1 MSSTTPFHR
10 RGIRKPK
17 RRTALGGL
25 AIVTAAGLALTG
37 PVMAAFAA
45 GADTLKVQTS
55 QTVKANLTNTGEF
68 DNGYVFSQVSVTG
81 KGAVV
86 VKNPTSTQGLRNLDG
101 WSGPSTQDGKA
112 VYDVDVNGGTKRFR
126 TVSKFNK
133 DLPVSVD
140 ITYRLDGAKI
150 SPDDLAGKSGKL
162 AVSYT
167 ITNTTAEPT
176 EITYPDGHGQDVTE
190 TVDLVTPYV
199 GQLQLVLP
207 DSFSRVASTDN
218 RADQA
223 GDGHGGRL
231 VTWTMVLFEPIGQT
245 VQKFG
250 YTADVDNA
258 SIPPAHMQI
267 VPVSPGNHP
276 ELKFGQDGFASGAQS
291 GRDVTD
297 AGVQIDDNL
306 LKLQAGAAKLL
317 DGLTQLQEGSATL
330 AAGLTSGADA
340 AIPGSQKLAEGAQTA
355 ADGSSKVADG
365 ADQVAAGNADL
376 ADGLNQL
383 ADGAGQ
389 LSAGADK
396 LSTGFNDPTTES
408 DLTDGSQA
416 LAAALGLISEGLKQ
430 LTNAQTGLPA
440 AKAGLVTLRQGIDHP
455 VGAAGTVRPRWPVSG
470 APADRPGAEQPRV
483 QPCQCKRPGQSVR
496 C

>member
-1 MSSTTPFHR
+1 MSSTTSSHR
-10 RGIRKPK
+10 RGRLRKPQQ
-17 RRTALGGL
+17 RTVLGGL

-37 PVMAAFAA
+37 PIMGAFAA
-45 GADTLKVQTS
+45 STGTVKVQTS

-68 DNGYVFSQVSVTG
+68 DNGYVFSQVSVSG

-101 WSGPSTQDGKA
+101 WGSPSTENGKA
-112 VYDVDVNGGTKRFR
+112 VYDVNINGGSKQFR
-126 TVSKFNK
+126 TVSTFNK

-140 ITYRLDGAKI
+140 ITYRLDGQKI

-167 ITNTTAEPT
+167 IKNTTAEPT

-190 TVDLVTPYV
+190 SVDLVTPYV
-199 GQLQLVLP
+199 GQLQVTVP
-207 DSFSRVASTDN
+207 GSFKRIATDDD

-231 VTWTMVLFEPIGQT
+231 LAWTMVLFEPIGQT
-245 VQKFG
+245 VQRFG
-250 YTADVDNA
+250 YTADVTDVVV
-258 SIPPAHMQI
+258 PPAHMQI
-267 VPVSPGNHP
+267 LPVSPGNHP
-276 ELKFGQDGFASGAQS
+276 ELKFGQDGFQSGAQS

-306 LKLQAGAAKLL
+306 LKLQAGATKLL
-317 DGLTQLQEGSATL
+317 DGLTQLQSGSATL
-330 AAGLTSGADA
+330 AAGLSSGADA
-340 AIPGSQKLAEGAQTA
+340 AIPGSEKLAAGTQTA
-355 ADGSSKVADG
+355 ADGATQVADG

-383 ADGAGQ
+383 ASGAGQ
-389 LSAGADK
+389 LSAGADQ

-416 LAAALGLISEGLKQ
+416 LAAALGLISDGLKQ
-430 LTNAQTGLPA
+430 LNNAQTGLPA
-440 AKAGLVTLRQGIDHP
+440 ARAGAVALQTAMNTQII
-455 VGAAGTVRPRWPVSG
+455 
-470 APADRPGAEQPRV
+470 PADRQDHETL
-483 QPCQCKRPGQSVR
+483 
-496 C
+496 